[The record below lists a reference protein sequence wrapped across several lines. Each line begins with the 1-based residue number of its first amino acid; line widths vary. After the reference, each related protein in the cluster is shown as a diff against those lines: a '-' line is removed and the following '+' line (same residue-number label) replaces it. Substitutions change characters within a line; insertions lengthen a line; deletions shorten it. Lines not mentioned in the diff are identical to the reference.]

1 MMLCSNP
8 QLIKKVF
15 SKAKILIAMHSEDED
30 ILETNR
36 KHCQQIYGENI
47 PFEYHPMIHSDESC
61 FLATKKALKLAER
74 YNTRL
79 HILHLSTAKEAVLFR
94 NDISLK
100 EKQITTEVTVHHL
113 WFCDEDY
120 IRLGAKIKWNPSIK
134 TKADREEL
142 WKALLD
148 DRIDIIVTDHAPHT
162 LEEKESNYLNCPSGA
177 PMIQHSLSA
186 MLEFVHQGKLSL
198 EKLVEKMCH
207 NVADLYRIENRG
219 YIREGYFADLVLV
232 DLQSPWTVTKSNLL
246 YKCGWSP
253 LEGTT
258 FQSKVTHTFVNG
270 NLVYAMGIF
279 HEYVPGKR
287 LSFY

>member
-1 MMLCSNP
+1 
-8 QLIKKVF
+8 
-15 SKAKILIAMHSEDED
+15 
-30 ILETNR
+30 
-36 KHCQQIYGENI
+36 
-47 PFEYHPMIHSDESC
+47 
-61 FLATKKALKLAER
+61 
-74 YNTRL
+74 
-79 HILHLSTAKEAVLFR
+79 
-94 NDISLK
+94 
-100 EKQITTEVTVHHL
+100 
-113 WFCDEDY
+113 
-120 IRLGAKIKWNPSIK
+120 
-134 TKADREEL
+134 
-142 WKALLD
+142 
-148 DRIDIIVTDHAPHT
+148 
-162 LEEKESNYLNCPSGA
+162 
-177 PMIQHSLSA
+177 MIQHSLSA

-198 EKLVEKMCH
+198 EKLVEKMSH